1 MSSDARAVLPTI
13 LVVDDTVENLAV
25 LTDLLSPAYCVR
37 AVRSGR
43 RALQALAEPR
53 PDLILLDVMMPEM
66 DGYEVMSRLRDDP
79 GTADIPVIFVTALD
93 AAMDEERGLALGAVD
108 YITKPIKPA
117 IVLARIKTQ
126 LELKAARDRLRN
138 ENLLLEAE
146 VSRRMQENL
155 LIQDASIR
163 ALAHLAEIRDPE
175 TGNHLRRTQGYVGLL
190 ADALR
195 THPRFAPFLTER
207 TIDLLVKSA
216 PLHDIGKVGV
226 PDYILL
232 KPGKLTPEE
241 WEIMKTH
248 SRLGREAIELA
259 ERDAECPLAFLAIAK
274 DIAHYHH
281 EKWDGS
287 GYPEGLEGRRDSD
300 RRPVDGAGGCLRRTH
315 VPACLQTSLLVCRDR
330 DHHRARARHPFRSGC
345 GRRLSCC
352 GARRSNSIAVRFS
365 DRDSDHLDTVERSRE
380 SPAPVPSGHAC
391 PKPHALRKESF
402 DVGCHRAD
410 ARRYHVAGAA
420 ERCAGQ
426 SARGCRPD
434 HGPGKLSCILVLE
447 EGQPV
452 GILTERDLLRLLG
465 REVDLERPVAEV
477 MTTPVLAIPGRRIF
491 LRLPPSPR
499 SPCSPPGGGRP
510 ERQGGRDR
518 ERDRLPSLSDHAS
531 AQAARRPV
539 RRDGSR
545 SAAPAARCVRCAGA
559 EAHAAVPDLV
569 RADRGGTSPAG
580 HPHRARHSRVS
591 WRAMAHRPE
600 P

>member
-1 MSSDARAVLPTI
+1 MFTDDTRSALPTI

-25 LTDLLSPAYCVR
+25 LADLLSPLYCVR

-66 DGYEVMSRLRDDP
+66 DGYEVMRRLRADP

-117 IVLARIKTQ
+117 IALARIKTQ
-126 LELKAARDRLRN
+126 LELKSARDRLRN

-195 THPRFAPFLTER
+195 THPRFAPFLTAQ

-232 KPGKLTPEE
+232 KPGKLTPDE

-259 ERDAECPLAFLAIAK
+259 ERDAECPLPFLAIAK

-287 GYPEGLEGRRDSD
+287 GYPEGLEGDAIPIAARLMALADVFDALMCQRVYKLPCPFAETVTIIEKGRGTHFDPDVVDAFLMRRE
-300 RRPVDGAGGCLRRTH
+300 A
-315 VPACLQTSLLVCRDR
+315 
-330 DHHRARARHPFRSGC
+330 FRS
-345 GRRLSCC
+345 
-352 GARRSNSIAVRFS
+352 IAERFA
-365 DRDSDHLDTVERSRE
+365 DRDSNRLDGVEPLRE
-380 SPAPVPSGHAC
+380 SPA
-391 PKPHALRKESF
+391 L
-402 DVGCHRAD
+402 
-410 ARRYHVAGAA
+410 
-420 ERCAGQ
+420 
-426 SARGCRPD
+426 
-434 HGPGKLSCILVLE
+434 
-447 EGQPV
+447 
-452 GILTERDLLRLLG
+452 
-465 REVDLERPVAEV
+465 
-477 MTTPVLAIPGRRIF
+477 M
-491 LRLPPSPR
+491 
-499 SPCSPPGGGRP
+499 PPGP
-510 ERQGGRDR
+510 V
-518 ERDRLPSLSDHAS
+518 S
-531 AQAARRPV
+531 A
-539 RRDGSR
+539 
-545 SAAPAARCVRCAGA
+545 
-559 EAHAAVPDLV
+559 
-569 RADRGGTSPAG
+569 
-580 HPHRARHSRVS
+580 
-591 WRAMAHRPE
+591 
-600 P
+600 